1 MIKDIFMLR
10 SELSKY
16 ANPDAKVKSL
26 VKQGELIPIIKG
38 IYETDKS
45 TQGHYL
51 ASVLYGPSYLS
62 FEFALSY
69 HSLIPETVY
78 NFTSATFEKKRA
90 KQYNTPFGVYTYRDV
105 PSGAYPVEVMLKI
118 ENGYSYQIATPEKA
132 ICDMLYKISPLQNLN
147 NLKYLLF
154 EDLRISESDFHSLD
168 LQKMSDISQLYKTKN
183 HKLLCTFIRKGNK
196 NG

>member
-1 MIKDIFMLR
+1 MLR
-10 SELSKY
+10 TELSKY

-26 VKQGELIPIIKG
+26 VKHGELIPIIKG

-51 ASVLYGPSYLS
+51 ASALYGPSYLS
-62 FEFALSY
+62 FEFTLSY
-69 HSLIPETVY
+69 YSLIPEAVY
-78 NFTSATFEKKRA
+78 NFTSATFEKKKK

-105 PSGAYPVEVMLKI
+105 PSSAYPVEVMLKI

-132 ICDMLYKISPLQNLN
+132 ICDMLYKTSPLQNLN
-147 NLKYLLF
+147 DLKYFLF
-154 EDLRISESDFHSLD
+154 EDLRISETDFYSLD
-168 LQKMSDISQLYKTKN
+168 LQKMSEISMLYKTKN
-183 HKLLCTFIRKGNK
+183 HKLLYSFIRKGNK

>member
-1 MIKDIFMLR
+1 MIKNIFMLR

-16 ANPDAKVKSL
+16 ANPDMKVQNL

-69 HSLIPETVY
+69 HSLIPEVVY
-78 NFTSATFEKKRA
+78 NFTSATFEKKKV

-105 PSGAYPVEVMLKI
+105 PSGVYPVEVMLKI

-132 ICDMLYKISPLQNLN
+132 ICDILYKISPVQNLN

-154 EDLRISESDFHSLD
+154 EDLRISESDFYSLD
-168 LQKMSDISQLYKTKN
+168 LQKMSNISQLYKTKN
-183 HKLLCTFIRKGNK
+183 HKLLCAFIRKGNK

>member
-1 MIKDIFMLR
+1 MLR

-16 ANPDAKVKSL
+16 ANPDMKVQNL

-69 HSLIPETVY
+69 HSLIPEVVY
-78 NFTSATFEKKRA
+78 NFTSATFEKKKV
-90 KQYNTPFGVYTYRDV
+90 KQYNTPFGIYTYRDV
-105 PSGAYPVEVMLKI
+105 PSCVYPVEVMLKI

-132 ICDMLYKISPLQNLN
+132 ICDILYKISPVQNIN

-154 EDLRISESDFHSLD
+154 EDLRISESDFYSLD
-168 LQKMSDISQLYKTKN
+168 LQKMSNISQLYKTKN
-183 HKLLCTFIRKGNK
+183 HKLLCTFIRKGYK

>member
-1 MIKDIFMLR
+1 MLR
-10 SELSKY
+10 SELYKY
-16 ANPDAKVKSL
+16 ANPDAKVKNM
-26 VKQGELIPIIKG
+26 VKQGELVPIKKG
-38 IYETDKS
+38 IYETDKF

-78 NFTSATFEKKRA
+78 NFTCATFERKKA
-90 KQYNTPFGVYTYRDV
+90 KQYNTSFGVYTYRDV
-105 PSGAYPVEVMLKI
+105 PSDAYPIEVVLKM
-118 ENGYSYQIATPEKA
+118 ESGYSYQIATPEKA
-132 ICDMLYKISPLQNLN
+132 ICDMLYKTSPLQNLSG
-147 NLKYLLF
+147 LKYFLF
-154 EDLRISESDFHSLD
+154 EDLRLSETEFYAMN

-183 HKLLCTFIRKGNK
+183 HKLLRSLIRKGNK